1 MRGPSVL
8 SLVHYL
14 AAAVLAGV
22 IVLSAN
28 DVVDAHRQLSLAL
41 SPEARSEAAIQDMLE
56 LLTLGLYSGA
66 TEDRQLLAAQSAR
79 IHQLWQRASA
89 LSTALLSWSALFLTW
104 CWWRR
109 PRRGFVIHAL
119 ATAWLFLAVGLI
131 APMLSIVASR
141 EVPLLGEV
149 VLRYE
154 SKAIWTTVTS
164 LVVKG
169 QSAVGLA
176 LALFSIV
183 LPVLKLLASCLAL
196 GNQSRVGAWCR
207 RTVHYVGKWSLTDVF
222 VVAVLVSFLAA
233 EAGDS
238 TDAWIG
244 HGLWFFAA
252 YASLSWIAGHL
263 LERMSRDG
271 AATT

>member
-1 MRGPSVL
+1 MRGPSIP

-14 AAAVLAGV
+14 TASVLAV
-22 IVLSAN
+22 AIVLSAN
-28 DVVDAHRQLSLAL
+28 DVVDAHRQLSQAL
-41 SPEARSEAAIQDMLE
+41 SPEARSEAAVQDMLE
-56 LLTLGLYSGA
+56 LLTLGLYTGA
-66 TEDRQLLAAQSAR
+66 SEERQVLAAQNTR
-79 IHQLWQRASA
+79 IHQLWRRATILSA
-89 LSTALLSWSALFLTW
+89 TLLSWSTLFLVW
-104 CWWRR
+104 CAARSSLRR
-109 PRRGFVIHAL
+109 FVVHAL
-119 ATAWLFLAVGLI
+119 ATAWLFLAVGLV

-169 QSAVGLA
+169 QGLVGIA

-183 LPVLKLLASCLAL
+183 LPVLKLICSCLAL
-196 GNQSRVGAWCR
+196 GSSGRIGAWCR

-238 TDAWIG
+238 TNAWIG

-252 YASLSWIAGHL
+252 YATLSWMAGHW
-263 LERMSRDG
+263 LEQVCT
-271 AATT
+271 AASANP